1 MAMADRG
8 DRTARRSS
16 RDSRIWVRHNLV
28 VRLFLS
34 LAVVAAVA
42 CGSPAAPTEVTGPIS
57 EIGRNDEGAIT
68 SFTVEEVGTSYR
80 IRIDRTR
87 DYGFD
92 LEHLE
97 AHRVKRLPVRVTLD
111 DRDGTLFAVEILDA

>member
-1 MAMADRG
+1 
-8 DRTARRSS
+8 
-16 RDSRIWVRHNLV
+16 VRHNLS

-42 CGSPAAPTEVTGPIS
+42 CGAPETPTEVTGPITD
-57 EIGRNDEGAIT
+57 IGRNDAGAIT
-68 SFTVEEVGTSYR
+68 SFTVEEVGTAYR
-80 IRIDRTR
+80 IRIDPAR

-97 AHRVKRLPVRVTLD
+97 AHRAQRLPVRVTLD
-111 DRDGTLFAVEILDA
+111 DRDGTLVAVAILDA

>member
-1 MAMADRG
+1 M
-8 DRTARRSS
+8 RS
-16 RDSRIWVRHNLV
+16 VAV
-28 VRLFLS
+28 S
-34 LAVVAAVA
+34 LLLTGAVA
-42 CGSPAAPTEVTGPIS
+42 CGGPPAPTEVTGVIS
-57 EIGRNDEGAIT
+57 GIERDGSGTISA
-68 SFTVEEVGTSYR
+68 FTVEETGTPYEV
-80 IRIDRTR
+80 RIDRTR

>member
-1 MAMADRG
+1 MRQNQ
-8 DRTARRSS
+8 R
-16 RDSRIWVRHNLV
+16 

-42 CGSPAAPTEVTGPIS
+42 CGGPAAPTEVTGPITD
-57 EIGRNDEGAIT
+57 IGRNDEGAIT
-68 SFTVEEVGTSYR
+68 SFTVEEDGPSYR
-80 IRIDRTR
+80 IRIDQTR

-97 AHRVKRLPVRVTLD
+97 EHRAQRLPVRVTLD
-111 DRDGTLFAVEILDA
+111 DRDGTLVAVEILDA